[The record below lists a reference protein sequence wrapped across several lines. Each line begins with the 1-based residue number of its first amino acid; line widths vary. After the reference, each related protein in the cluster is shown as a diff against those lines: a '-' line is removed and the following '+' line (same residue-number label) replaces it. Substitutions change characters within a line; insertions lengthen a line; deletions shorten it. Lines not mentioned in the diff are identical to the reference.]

1 MIDDVLVVMDGS
13 VVAFAGPRADAPA
26 DLPEAQDELVVDGF
40 LMPAVV
46 DRHVHI
52 RLADPAIVVAN
63 GVTAVRDL
71 GWIPEEVFALAADS
85 TAPGFD
91 GPVIRGVGAILTCRE
106 GYPSRASWAPPGT
119 AFEVSGADEAALA
132 ANDMLDRSGVA
143 VVKVALNTDAGPTL
157 RDEELLAICDA
168 AHRREASVTAHVQG
182 AGQAE
187 RALGAGVDEFAH
199 CPWTE
204 RLPDDLVQAM
214 AARVRIVSTLNI
226 HSYGRDTPELRT
238 AVDNLGRFVAA
249 GGTVAYGTDLGNG
262 PIPAGIDV
270 DEARHL
276 RRAGLSPER
285 LLEALTFR
293 PLAPGEPASLIV
305 LGGNPLDDDLDAF
318 GDLRLMVHAGR
329 RVS

>member
-1 MIDDVLVVMDGS
+1 VLDDVLVVADGAI
-13 VVAFAGPRADAPA
+13 VRYAGPRSERPA
-26 DLPEAQDELVVDGF
+26 DLPDPDEELLVDGF

-52 RLADPAIVVAN
+52 RLADPAAVVRN

-91 GPVIRGVGAILTCRE
+91 GPVIRGVGAILTCHE

-119 AFEVSGADEAALA
+119 ALEVSGADEAVQA
-132 ANDMLDRSGVA
+132 ANDMLDRNGVA
-143 VVKVALNTDAGPTL
+143 VVKVALNAEAGPTL
-157 RDEELLAICDA
+157 RDDELLAICDA
-168 AHRREASVTAHVQG
+168 AHRRQASVTAHVQG
-182 AGQAE
+182 LGQAE

-199 CPWTE
+199 TPWTE

-214 AARVRIVSTLNI
+214 ARRMRIVSTLDI
-226 HSYGRDTPELRT
+226 HSYGHDTPELRT

-262 PIPAGIDV
+262 PIPAGIDA

-276 RRAGLSPER
+276 RRAGLSSEG
-285 LLEALTFR
+285 LLEAMTYR
-293 PLAPGEPASLIV
+293 PLAPGEPASLV
-305 LGGNPLDDDLDAF
+305 VVGGNPLEDDLDCF
-318 GDLRLMVHAGR
+318 LDLRLMVHAGR
-329 RVS
+329 RLP